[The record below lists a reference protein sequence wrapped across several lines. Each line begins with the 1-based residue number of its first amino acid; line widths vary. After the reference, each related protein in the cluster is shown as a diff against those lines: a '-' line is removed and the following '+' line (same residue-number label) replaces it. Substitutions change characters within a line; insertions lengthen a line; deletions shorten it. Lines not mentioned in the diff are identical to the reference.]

1 MLKSDQAMATL
12 AMRRFPASLA
22 LFSYGFRPFFLFG
35 TLQAALMV
43 AIWVPWYLGFIGLP
57 SAFPPVAW
65 HSHELLFGYV
75 PAIMAGFLLTAVPNW
90 TGRPPI
96 VGSPLIGL
104 FALWLL
110 GRVGVAV
117 SSLCPPAIVAAFSL
131 AFPLA
136 LFGVMAREIVA
147 ARNWRNL
154 KLLAGI
160 VILTLSQ
167 ALFHYEIWRYG
178 RATYGDHLAVA
189 TALTMIIIVGGRI
202 VPSFTSN
209 WLKQNNPGPLPA
221 SPGLFDRIAA
231 VVGVT
236 ALLAWVGAP
245 YVPAAHTAIA
255 GLLLIAGLLHV
266 MRQLRW
272 RPERTLA
279 EPLVAVLHLG
289 YAFVPLGFLLAAYA
303 LWTGERPAATAGT
316 HAWTVGAIGLMT
328 LAVMTRVTRGHTG
341 HPLTAPFGTVTIYV
355 LMVTAAAT
363 RITAALLPET
373 AFFVLSLSG
382 PAWVGSFALFA
393 SLYGPMLLRRQA
405 MQL

>member
-1 MLKSDQAMATL
+1 MAMQRAWTG
-12 AMRRFPASLA
+12 PA

-35 TLQAALMV
+35 AVHAALMV
-43 AIWVPWYLGFIGLP
+43 GFWVPWYLGFIRLP
-57 SAFPPVAW
+57 IAFPPVVW

-96 VGSPLIGL
+96 VGWPLIAL

-110 GRVGVAV
+110 GRAGVAL
-117 SSLCPPAIVAAFSL
+117 SSISSPTIVATFSL
-131 AFPLA
+131 AFLLA
-136 LFGVMAREIVA
+136 LFAVLAREIVA
-147 ARNWRNL
+147 AKNWRNL

-160 VILTLSQ
+160 GVLTLAQ

-178 RATYGDHLAVA
+178 RATYGDHLALA
-189 TALTMIIIVGGRI
+189 AALTMIIIVGGRI
-202 VPSFTSN
+202 VPSFTGN
-209 WLKQNNPGPLPA
+209 WLKQNNPGALPA
-221 SPGLFDRIAA
+221 SPDLFDRIAA
-231 VVGVT
+231 IVGVT

-245 YVPAAHTAIA
+245 YVPAAHMGIA
-255 GLLLIAGLLHV
+255 GLLLIAGLLHM
-266 MRQLRW
+266 MRQIRW

-303 LWTGERPAATAGT
+303 LSTGERPAATAGT

-328 LAVMTRVTRGHTG
+328 LAVMTRAIRGHTG
-341 HPLTAPFGTVTIYV
+341 HPLTAPFGTIVIYA
-355 LMVTAAAT
+355 LMATAAAT

-373 AFFVLSLSG
+373 AFVVLSLSG
-382 PAWVGSFALFA
+382 AAWVGAFVLFA
-393 SLYGPMLLRRQA
+393 SLYGPMLLRRPA
-405 MQL
+405 MQR